1 MTRMRT
7 IMPWSFVP
15 GIFSDDFDIAIPQG
29 VTFPPVDVYEDDKN
43 LVVKVELS
51 GFEPKDIDVS
61 IDGDVLR
68 ISGKKEVKREDKNK
82 KYYISE
88 IHDRSFSRTIS
99 LPVEINQ
106 KDIKAEFEN
115 GVLTLTLPKVN
126 KPKALKIPIKVVKK

>member
-1 MTRMRT
+1 
-7 IMPWSFVP
+7 MPWSFVP
-15 GIFSDDFDIAIPQG
+15 GIFSDDFDISIPQG
-29 VTFPPVDVYEDDKN
+29 VTFPPVDVYEDDIN

-126 KPKALKIPIKVVKK
+126 KPKALKIPIKIVKK